1 MTRAV
6 IELSG
11 DIKSF
16 IPVLNRKIEGYA
28 YFPGSNQATFLRG
41 GVMVTLNS
49 KEVNIYKAENET
61 EARKILDWLK
71 NILDDLED

>member
-16 IPVLNRKIEGYA
+16 IPLLSRKIEGYA
-28 YFPGSNQATFLRG
+28 YFPGSNQATFRRG
-41 GVMVTLNS
+41 GVMLTLDS

-61 EARKILDWLK
+61 EARKVLDWLK
-71 NILDDLED
+71 NILEDVED